1 MQPQGKGH
9 GKGGKSMQQD
19 PRVTRVI
26 DPKFQQQP
34 MQQDR
39 HPRVAPPQQVRPPP
53 RPNGLQR
60 QQSYSSLLHKEPT
73 DHMPGHDQAMGRN
86 PRRSAIDYSSAHQ
99 EPFADFPTESAAG
112 HQDRSP
118 SREPGQRGASKLGGK
133 MKKVWRSMTFQK
145 PKSDQK
151 SKSVRNFND
160 RDVPYDPRLLQRAA
174 TAEELANRN
183 PMMHEQQSTLVA
195 A

>member
-1 MQPQGKGH
+1 MNVVLVSHRARERRGP
-9 GKGGKSMQQD
+9 
-19 PRVTRVI
+19 
-26 DPKFQQQP
+26 
-34 MQQDR
+34 
-39 HPRVAPPQQVRPPP
+39 
-53 RPNGLQR
+53 
-60 QQSYSSLLHKEPT
+60 SL
-73 DHMPGHDQAMGRN
+73 G
-86 PRRSAIDYSSAHQ
+86 Y
-99 EPFADFPTESAAG
+99 DFPRAKVFLIRFCWNTTRDEAREG
-112 HQDRSP
+112 
-118 SREPGQRGASKLGGK
+118 EPGQRGASKLGGK